1 MAKTQDNPTTI
12 KGIQQSKTV
21 VIPTLI
27 WKASA
32 EAGGIPQLWK
42 TAANKTTLAKKA
54 NHKRA
59 PGNIRQ
65 S

>member
-27 WKASA
+27 WKASV

-54 NHKRA
+54 NHERA
-59 PGNIRQ
+59 Q
-65 S
+65 SKYRFS